1 MRYLIGVHLAELR
14 TPLLLLLL
22 PRVKCLRV
30 RSPLAPPPPP
40 PVPTFLRD
48 GHLSDDFH
56 LVDVRY
62 WHFFGH
68 LRDAPPEGFLDIYEM
83 LLLRDF
89 LFLTVFHSFSP
100 FSTVSHYFSPF
111 LTVFHRF
118 SLFFTVFHR
127 FSLFLTVS
135 HCFSPF
141 LTVFH
146 CFPPF
151 FNIFH
156 HFPLLLTVSLRF
168 SLFFTVIHYFS
179 PFFTVS
185 LRGSMCCWPCWPGR
199 PLGPVRPWVQYERR
213 RIRTVYFVYFAAD
226 FCSNFAM
233 KFRNGGGPNN
243 LYK

>member
-1 MRYLIGVHLAELR
+1 MSHIG
-14 TPLLLLLL
+14 
-22 PRVKCLRV
+22 
-30 RSPLAPPPPP
+30 
-40 PVPTFLRD
+40 TF
-48 GHLSDDFH
+48 S
-56 LVDVRY
+56 
-62 WHFFGH
+62 
-68 LRDAPPEGFLDIYEM
+68 DIYEM

-89 LFLTVFHSFSP
+89 WTSTRCSSWGIFCFSP
-100 FSTVSHYFSPF
+100 FFTVSHRFSLF

-118 SLFFTVFHR
+118 SLFFTVFQR
-127 FSLFLTVS
+127 FS
-135 HCFSPF
+135 
-141 LTVFH
+141 
-146 CFPPF
+146 PF

-233 KFRNGGGPNN
+233 KFWNSGILQYFLGILELLVLDFTPET
-243 LYK
+243 LIL